1 MSEVIP
7 FPEHKRSGSQKRRRK
22 HVVNITFDDT
32 EFMQTQDKASV
43 AGLSLAG
50 FGRAAMLGS
59 PGPRAVRRPPLN
71 AELLAY
77 AVAQLN
83 RVGNNLNQLNKRL
96 NAAQA
101 TGAGETAVVVAEI
114 RVAIRQICEALGHR
128 ERHDRQGQYTP

>member
-1 MSEVIP
+1 MSDTPIT
-7 FPEHKRSGSQKRRRK
+7 RRSQSGSQKRRRQ

-32 EFMQTQDKASV
+32 EFMQTQEKAS
-43 AGLSLAG
+43 ASGLSLAG

-59 PGPRAVRRPPLN
+59 PGPRARRRPPLN

-96 NAAQA
+96 NAVQA
-101 TGAGETAVVVAEI
+101 AGAGEAAVAIAET
-114 RVAIRQICEALGHR
+114 RAAIRQICETLGRR
-128 ERHDRQGQYTP
+128 ERHDSQGQHTP

>member
-1 MSEVIP
+1 MNDA
-7 FPEHKRSGSQKRRRK
+7 PEIKRNHSGSQKRRRQ
-22 HVVNITFDDT
+22 HVVNITFDDM
-32 EFMQTQDKASV
+32 EFMQTQEKASA

-50 FGRAAMLGS
+50 FARAAMLGS
-59 PGPRAVRRPPLN
+59 PGPRARRRPPLN

-101 TGAGETAVVVAEI
+101 AAAGEAAAAIAET
-114 RVAIRQICEALGHR
+114 RAAIRKICETLGR
-128 ERHDRQGQYTP
+128 RGRHDSQGQQTP

>member
-1 MSEVIP
+1 MSDAPVTP
-7 FPEHKRSGSQKRRRK
+7 RSQSGSQKRRRQ
-22 HVVNITFDDT
+22 HVINITFDDT
-32 EFMQTQDKASV
+32 EFMQTQGKASA

-59 PGPRAVRRPPLN
+59 PGPRARRRPPLN

-101 TGAGETAVVVAEI
+101 TGAGEAAAAIAET
-114 RVAIRQICEALGHR
+114 RAAIRQICETLGRR
-128 ERHDRQGQYTP
+128 ERHDIQGQPTP

>member
-1 MSEVIP
+1 MSDA
-7 FPEHKRSGSQKRRRK
+7 PEIKRNQSGSQRRRRQ

-32 EFMQTQDKASV
+32 EFMQTQDKAS
-43 AGLSLAG
+43 ASGLSLAG

-59 PGPRAVRRPPLN
+59 PGPRARRRPPLN

-101 TGAGETAVVVAEI
+101 AGAGEAAAAIAET
-114 RVAIRQICEALGHR
+114 RAAIRQICETLGRR
-128 ERHDRQGQYTP
+128 ERHDSQGQQAS

>member
-1 MSEVIP
+1 MSEA
-7 FPEHKRSGSQKRRRK
+7 PETRRTQSGSQKRRRQ
-22 HVVNITFDDT
+22 HVVNITFDDM
-32 EFMQTQDKASV
+32 EFMQTQDKASA

-50 FGRAAMLGS
+50 FGRAAILGS
-59 PGPRAVRRPPLN
+59 PGPRARRRPPLN

-101 TGAGETAVVVAEI
+101 AGAADASAAIAETRA
-114 RVAIRQICEALGHR
+114 AIRQICETLGRR
-128 ERHDRQGQYTP
+128 ERHDSEGQQAS